1 MMHAL
6 TPLIADAGWHDGNG
20 WHHGGWWIVFPIL
33 WLLLAA
39 AVFAVLW
46 RRGRGPHD
54 SNDSPRRILGERFA
68 RGEITLDEYRDR
80 LSQLQ

>member
-1 MMHAL
+1 V
-6 TPLIADAGWHDGNG
+6 I
-20 WHHGGWWIVFPIL
+20 
-33 WLLLAA
+33 
-39 AVFAVLW
+39 AVLW
-46 RRGRGPHD
+46 RRGRGAHD